1 MSDAIDALSKAM
13 QLNKRLAASK
23 LVRKQEL
30 EAELERLRAAGAD
43 ETAALAE
50 LAQTERELAAAKAE
64 IAELGRLAAQSRG
77 PAAVAALMADDP
89 VLRSPEEAA
98 LDRAREHIRE
108 TAALVDLGDEEH
120 SDDATLPA
128 GSAAAPKLPTP
139 TPMPTREQADADARA
154 KFEELRKKREEDAL
168 VVSGKIPP
176 KKTL

>member
-13 QLNKRLAASK
+13 ELNKRLAATK

-43 ETAALAE
+43 ETAVSAE
-50 LAQTERELAAAKAE
+50 LAETERELAAAKAE
-64 IAELGRLAAQSRG
+64 IAELRRLAAQSRG

-89 VLRSPEEAA
+89 VLLSPEQAA
-98 LDRAREHIRE
+98 LERAREHIHE
-108 TAALVDLGDEEH
+108 TAALVDLDSDDI

-128 GSAAAPKLPTP
+128 GSPAAPKLPT
-139 TPMPTREQADADARA
+139 RDQADADARA

-168 VVSGKIPP
+168 IISGKLPP